1 MVVDNLGVIDVTITP
16 HKADTPAV
24 IDPNAILSRSIP
36 YQLFQPIG
44 RGNLQIIERM
54 ALLSMR
60 SFRKATCWMSAGSLR
75 ERWRVKIC
83 WVSRSLNDLITSTSY
98 DAER

>member
-54 ALLSMR
+54 GIVEYAQ
-60 SFRKATCWMSAGSLR
+60 FP
-75 ERWRVKIC
+75 
-83 WVSRSLNDLITSTSY
+83 
-98 DAER
+98 